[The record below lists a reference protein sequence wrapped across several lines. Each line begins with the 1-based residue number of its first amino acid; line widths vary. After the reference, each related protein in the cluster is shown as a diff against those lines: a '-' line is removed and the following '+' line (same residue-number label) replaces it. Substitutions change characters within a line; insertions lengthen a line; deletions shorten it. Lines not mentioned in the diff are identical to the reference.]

1 MTLFITILI
10 LVFIIAT
17 VMWNIKPAWR
27 EFMRGYSTKVEAIGA
42 AIIGYGAYFTDWYG
56 TVIETIQETEYA
68 DYVPENIATYI
79 PLAILI
85 WAVVKRR
92 QTTTPVGESY

>member
-10 LVFIIAT
+10 LVFIAAT
-17 VMWNIKPAWR
+17 LAWNLRPSWR
-27 EFMRGYSTKVEAIGA
+27 EAMRGYSTKVEAVGA
-42 AIIGYGAYFTDWYG
+42 ALIGYAAYFTDWYG
-56 TVIETIQETEYA
+56 TVVETIQETEYA

-79 PLAILI
+79 PIAILI

-92 QTTTPVGESY
+92 QTTTAVGERS